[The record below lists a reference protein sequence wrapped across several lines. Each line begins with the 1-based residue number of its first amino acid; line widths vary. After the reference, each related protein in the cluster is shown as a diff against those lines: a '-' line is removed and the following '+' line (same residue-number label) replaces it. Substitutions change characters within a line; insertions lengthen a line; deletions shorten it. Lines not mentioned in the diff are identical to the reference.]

1 MTTTTAS
8 GSGGLGNVAVTWPG
22 LALLSVY
29 SRYVFLPI
37 ISGFPGDHQ
46 LLFTGATGRIYWR
59 GRIGLGADFNML
71 WRWSNYYGR
80 TNVARDNSEFRLYL
94 TTSIPQWRD

>member
-1 MTTTTAS
+1 M
-8 GSGGLGNVAVTWPG
+8 
-22 LALLSVY
+22 
-29 SRYVFLPI
+29 FLPI

-80 TNVARDNSEFRLYL
+80 TNVARDNSELRLYL

>member
-8 GSGGLGNVAVTWPG
+8 GSAVW
-22 LALLSVY
+22 AMSS
-29 SRYVFLPI
+29 SRGRAWRSSERTRDYVFLPI